1 MNHAFGHAGRI
12 FGAAM
17 AASAARLRPGARMT
31 DRAPRR
37 AVFPGSL
44 RGRLLWWL
52 LLPLAAFVSISG
64 VISFR
69 NAMATADLVQDNAL
83 ASSMRIIGED
93 IDWNDGSVSVQIPPA
108 ALELFESP
116 ERDSVYYRVE
126 AREHQL
132 LAGGTKLPLPRG
144 VGPVPV
150 LYSTRLDD
158 GRVVRAAAYVRQ
170 MYDSGRTEGVVVAVA
185 KTEASRD
192 AMVWQLLRPQLF
204 GEVLTLL
211 LAMVFVYLGLTFE
224 LRPLMK
230 VKDDVADRNPSQLQP
245 LRVARLHVELRPIV
259 DAINQCIAR
268 MSQQAAMQ
276 RQFISDAA
284 HQLRT
289 PLTLLDAQIQFARQR
304 ESRDARLGE
313 ALAGMHKSSRRMTT
327 LTDKLLLLA
336 QAESAAPSHTEECV
350 DLVALI
356 ASVLESLIAFAQA
369 REIDL
374 GAELDD
380 SLYVTGDEALTTALV
395 TNLVDNA
402 LRYTQTGGRVT
413 VQARGSHD
421 CVTLRVIDN
430 GPGIRA
436 DAKARVFERFY
447 RASSH
452 ADGTGLGLPIVREIA
467 QRQGGTVTLEP
478 GEKGIG
484 LVATVEM
491 RPWQAA
497 PCADTTK
504 EKT

>member
-1 MNHAFGHAGRI
+1 MVKREE
-12 FGAAM
+12 
-17 AASAARLRPGARMT
+17 
-31 DRAPRR
+31 RR
-37 AVFPGSL
+37 TVFPGSL

-52 LLPLAAFVSISG
+52 LLPLAAFVSVSG
-64 VISFR
+64 LISFR
-69 NAMATADLVQDNAL
+69 DAMATADLVQDNAL

-93 IDWNDGSVSVQIPPA
+93 IDWDNGNVVVQIPPA

-116 ERDSVYYRVE
+116 EQDSVFYRVE
-126 AREHQL
+126 ASGHRL
-132 LAGGTKLPLPRG
+132 LAGGAELPLPHGSVAAPR
-144 VGPVPV
+144 
-150 LYSTRLDD
+150 LYSTRLED

-170 MYDSGRTEGVVVAVA
+170 LYDSGRTEEVIVVVA

-268 MSQQAAMQ
+268 MSQQTAAQ

-304 ESRDARLGE
+304 ENRDARLAE
-313 ALAGMHKSSRRMTT
+313 ALTGMHKSSRRMTT
-327 LTDKLLLLA
+327 LTNKLLLLA

-356 ASVLESLIAFAQA
+356 ANVLEELIAFAQA

-380 SLYVTGDEALTTALV
+380 GLYVTGDEALTAALL

-413 VQARGSHD
+413 VQAHRSHD
-421 CVTLRVIDN
+421 RVIVRVIDN
-430 GPGIRA
+430 GPGIRNE
-436 DAKARVFERFY
+436 AKARVFERFY
-447 RASSH
+447 RASSN

-467 QRQGGTVTLEP
+467 QRQGGTVTLET
-478 GEKGIG
+478 GEHGIG

-491 RPWQAA
+491 RVWQAA
-497 PCADTTK
+497 ARPATTR
-504 EKT
+504 EET